1 MELVS
6 AVKHPLWK
14 KKINTSDQIGGAFIA
29 RQYCLW
35 AWYIPLLLSHSLSLS
50 VLMPCH
56 SSWSL
61 PVSTASGICSCL
73 SSHLNDSRWKRHGG
87 PKPIT
92 LSLSH
97 TALTCFHSFIF
108 CPFLKE
114 KWMVIEKDLKQDLW
128 SCRQHDSPLSLY
140 VFTNKVLTFKAQWQ
154 HC

>member
-1 MELVS
+1 MRSQV
-6 AVKHPLWK
+6 APFIK
-14 KKINTSDQIGGAFIA
+14 KKIILNSNKIPGAFFVCV

-35 AWYIPLLLSHSLSLS
+35 DMTSLSLCPPPPWLS

-87 PKPIT
+87 PSPSHCHCRT
-92 LSLSH
+92 LPWPASTPL
-97 TALTCFHSFIF
+97 FF

-140 VFTNKVLTFKAQWQ
+140 VFTNKVLTF
-154 HC
+154 